1 MIVLAVL
8 TAIGTAGVPGGSI
21 PLLVLVLTSVGV
33 PAEGI
38 AVIIGVDRL
47 LDMARTVPNVIGDVT
62 CAVYVAK
69 KEGYELKV

>member
-1 MIVLAVL
+1 M
-8 TAIGTAGVPGGSI
+8 PGGSI

-47 LDMARTVPNVIGDVT
+47 LDMARTVPNVVGDAS

-69 KEGYELKV
+69 KEGFDLKI

>member
-1 MIVLAVL
+1 MRRPRLRLVLGI
-8 TAIGTAGVPGGSI
+8 TI

-62 CAVYVAK
+62 CAVYAAK
-69 KEGYELKV
+69 KEGCALKI